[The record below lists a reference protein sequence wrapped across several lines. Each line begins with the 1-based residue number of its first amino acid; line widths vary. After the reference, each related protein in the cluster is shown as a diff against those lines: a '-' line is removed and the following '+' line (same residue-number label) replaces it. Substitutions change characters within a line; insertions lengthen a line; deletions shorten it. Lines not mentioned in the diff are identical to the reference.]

1 MDTPWIEGILD
12 LVTVYAMNVIGGIF
26 LLIGGWIVSKWVKR
40 GLRKGLGRTDMDPT
54 LVKFFSNMAGWLV
67 MIFAVLASL
76 ELFGIKTTS
85 FIAVLG
91 AAGLAVGLAFQG
103 TLSNFAAGVLLL
115 LFRPFKVGDVVT
127 AAGRTGLVHE
137 IDLFV
142 TKLDTPD
149 NRRLVIPNSKVVG
162 DTIENITHHPVRR
175 VDVKVGTDY
184 GAKLKWVRAVLERAA
199 LGVEGRVEEPSPQVF
214 LVELGASSIDWEV
227 RVWCRPGDYFAVREA
242 LTEAVKEALD
252 DAGIGI
258 PFPQMDVHLDGSN
271 A

>member
-12 LVTVYAMNVIGGIF
+12 LVTAYALNVIGGIF
-26 LLIGGWIVSKWVKR
+26 LLIGGWIVAKWIKR
-40 GLRKGLGRTDMDPT
+40 GLRKGLGKTNVDPT
-54 LVKFFSNMAGWLV
+54 LVRFFSNMAGWLV

-76 ELFGIKTTS
+76 ELFGIETTS

-127 AAGRTGLVHE
+127 AAGQTGLVHE

-142 TKLDTPD
+142 TKIDTPD

-162 DTIENITHHPVRR
+162 DTIETITHHPIRR
-175 VDVKVGTDY
+175 VDVNVGTDY

-199 LGVEGRVEEPSPQVF
+199 LGVEGRLADPPPQVF
-214 LVELGASSIDWEV
+214 LVALGASSIDWQV
-227 RVWCRPGDYFAVREA
+227 RVWCHTPDYFAVREA

-258 PFPQMDVHLDGSN
+258 PFPQMDVHLDGPS